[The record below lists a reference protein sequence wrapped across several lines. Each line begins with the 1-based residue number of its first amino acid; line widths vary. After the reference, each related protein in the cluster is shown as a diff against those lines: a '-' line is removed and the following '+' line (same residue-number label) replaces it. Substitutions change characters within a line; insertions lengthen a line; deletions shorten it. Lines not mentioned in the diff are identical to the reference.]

1 MLSRR
6 QLTRDELAR
15 ARGDPVEAL
24 NNFFTAAEGFFRQ
37 LSQYSVDELN
47 GIDFLE
53 RDLRRLEDVD
63 NSLRL
68 LLPDAIEE
76 IATVIRAMIGI
87 ISGIRESIERLTRL
101 QENNNPVVNPCQGP
115 RGRPKLEI
123 SEDQLYF
130 LRSFGFR
137 WGQIQ
142 NIIGVSR
149 STLLRRRAD
158 IGLAGNENRYTDIED
173 DDLQQQIQIIMDA
186 NPNIGQRRMIG
197 ALRARGV
204 FVQQR
209 RVREQMRMMDPE
221 GQHYAGMELFTVRI
235 NASLAQFAEGW
246 NHHPMRTANNTSPY
260 MQWIEGVIRLRDSD
274 YTGIEGILSLE
285 DVNNYGID
293 PEGPLADDDYQVV
306 VPEINPHITNEQRER
321 LRMLLS
327 DATNEDGEFGTA
339 IYTHLLQNL
348 ELLNCNS

>member
-1 MLSRR
+1 MHL
-6 QLTRDELAR
+6 
-15 ARGDPVEAL
+15 
-24 NNFFTAAEGFFRQ
+24 
-37 LSQYSVDELN
+37 
-47 GIDFLE
+47 
-53 RDLRRLEDVD
+53 
-63 NSLRL
+63 
-68 LLPDAIEE
+68 
-76 IATVIRAMIGI
+76 
-87 ISGIRESIERLTRL
+87 
-101 QENNNPVVNPCQGP
+101 
-115 RGRPKLEI
+115 
-123 SEDQLYF
+123 
-130 LRSFGFR
+130 
-137 WGQIQ
+137 
-142 NIIGVSR
+142 
-149 STLLRRRAD
+149 
-158 IGLAGNENRYTDIED
+158 
-173 DDLQQQIQIIMDA
+173 
-186 NPNIGQRRMIG
+186 
-197 ALRARGV
+197 
-204 FVQQR
+204 FVLHNVYMQ
-209 RVREQMRMMDPE
+209 
-221 GQHYAGMELFTVRI
+221 RI